1 MEGKIKQKNLSNNHI
16 LLLQHR
22 NLTIF
27 FHQTFQQIHES
38 VCLQQR
44 TQFERFYLSVDT
56 KMVIGLYYTIL
67 FSFGKVVKS

>member
-22 NLTIF
+22 HLTIFF

-44 TQFERFYLSVDT
+44 TQFESFYLSVDT
-56 KMVIGLYYTIL
+56 KMVKGLSTIPFCL
-67 FSFGKVVKS
+67 VLEKL

>member
-16 LLLQHR
+16 LLLQHC

-27 FHQTFQQIHES
+27 FHQTFQQFHEF

-44 TQFERFYLSVDT
+44 TQFESFYLSVDT
-56 KMVIGLYYTIL
+56 KMVKGLSTIPFCL
-67 FSFGKVVKS
+67 VLEKL